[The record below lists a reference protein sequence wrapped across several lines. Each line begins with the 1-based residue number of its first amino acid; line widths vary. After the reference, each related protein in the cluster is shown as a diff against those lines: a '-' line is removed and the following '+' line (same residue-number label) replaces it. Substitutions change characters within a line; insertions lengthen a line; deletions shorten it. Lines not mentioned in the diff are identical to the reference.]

1 MRRPP
6 SNSFIEAVSRLG
18 RDAWKGD
25 QLDQLLA
32 RAASV
37 AADTAGGDAAL
48 VLERTLGNRLT
59 TAGGAFGWQAAP
71 TVRDLISPTI
81 WHAPEVLES
90 PNGAVLISDLRE
102 RRNEP
107 PIFLANGF
115 RSVAAVLIGHGSR
128 PYGVLAVYARR
139 PDAFD
144 ADVLPLLSTLAA
156 MVGLA
161 VRHAHLTADLD
172 RERDDRFRLASLVE
186 GSDDAI
192 VSATLDGTII
202 SWNPGAERLYGYPAH
217 EIVGRDVSMLVPAER
232 TSDRHYLL
240 ERVRSGERIPAF
252 DAVHRRKDGSPVT
265 ISLSMS
271 PIHDRHGQVVAVAG
285 IAHDITETRRLESS
299 LRQSAKMEAVGRL
312 AGGLAHDFNN
322 MLTVIDGYSELVLMK
337 LPADNPVRSLVEE
350 IHRAGER
357 AAELTRQLMVFS
369 RKSMVEPRVLDLSEV
384 VLADVDM
391 LKRVIGEDVAIET
404 RLAGNLDHVMADRAQ
419 FDQMLVNLVINA
431 RDAMPDGGQVTIET
445 ANVTFTTA
453 HGVVP
458 REVPPGAY
466 VMLAVSDIGV
476 GMNAETLKRVFEP
489 FFTTKGSGRGTGL
502 GLTMLQNFVMQSG
515 GYVGVYSEPGQG
527 TTFKIYLP
535 TVALPLAALHAPRSD
550 EPPAGT
556 ETILVVED
564 DDAVRFF
571 TEAVLKAAG
580 YDVLTASNGIEALSL
595 ARSSAHPIH
604 LLMSDV
610 VMPVLGGHA
619 LAEQFL
625 VLRPDARVLFTSGY
639 TPEAVSRKGI
649 AIPADQ
655 FMQKPYSPAGLCRKI
670 RDILDR

>member
-1 MRRPP
+1 M
-6 SNSFIEAVSRLG
+6 SRLG
-18 RDAWKGD
+18 RDVWKGEP
-25 QLDQLLA
+25 LDQILA
-32 RAASV
+32 RAARL
-37 AADTAGGDAAL
+37 AAETTGGDAAL
-48 VLERTLGNRLT
+48 VLERTLGNYLT
-59 TAGGAFGWQAAP
+59 TASGAFGWQP
-71 TVRDLISPTI
+71 TPTARDLTTATI
-81 WHAPEVLES
+81 WHAPEVLEAA
-90 PNGAVLISDLRE
+90 NGAVLVADLRE

-115 RSVAAVLIGHGSR
+115 RSVAAVLIGHASR
-128 PYGVLAVYARR
+128 PFGVLAVYARR
-139 PDAFD
+139 RAAFG
-144 ADVLPLLSTLAA
+144 ADVVPLLSTLG
-156 MVGLA
+156 VVLGLGA
-161 VRHAHLTADLD
+161 RHAYLTADLD

-192 VSATLDGTII
+192 VSATLEGTII

-217 EIVGRDVSMLVPAER
+217 EIVGHDVSMLVPAER
-232 TSDRHYLL
+232 TADRHVLL
-240 ERVRSGERIPAF
+240 DRVRSGERIPAF
-252 DAVHRRKDGSPVT
+252 DAVHRRKDGSAVT

-285 IAHDITETRRLESS
+285 IAHDITETRRLESN

-322 MLTVIDGYSELVLMK
+322 MLTVIDGYSELALMK
-337 LPADNPVRSLVEE
+337 LAADHPVRSLVEE
-350 IHRAGER
+350 IHKAGER
-357 AAELTRQLMVFS
+357 AADLTRQLMVFS

-391 LKRVIGEDVAIET
+391 LKRVIGEDIAIDT
-404 RLAGNLDHVMADRAQ
+404 RLAANLDHVMADRAQ
-419 FDQMLVNLVINA
+419 FDQVLVNLVINA
-431 RDAMPDGGQVTIET
+431 RDAMPNGGQVTIET
-445 ANVTFTTA
+445 ANVTFTGA
-453 HGVVP
+453 HGVAP

-466 VMLAVSDIGV
+466 VMLAVSDTGV
-476 GMNAETLKRVFEP
+476 GMDAGTLKRLFEP

-535 TVALPLAALHAPRSD
+535 TVALPLATGHMPSSD
-550 EPPAGT
+550 QPPPGT
-556 ETILVVED
+556 ETVLVVED
-564 DDAVRFF
+564 DDAVRYF

-580 YDVLTASNGIEALSL
+580 YDVLTASNGIEALSI
-595 ARSSAHPIH
+595 ARSSSHPIH

-619 LAEQFL
+619 LAEQFQ

-639 TPEAVSRKGI
+639 TPDAVSRKGI
-649 AIPADQ
+649 AIPADR
-655 FMQKPYSPAGLCRKI
+655 FIQKPYAPAGLCRKI
-670 RDILDR
+670 RDLLDR

>member
-1 MRRPP
+1 MRPP
-6 SNSFIEAVSRLG
+6 TSNPSIEAVSRLG
-18 RDAWKGD
+18 RDVWKGD

-32 RAASV
+32 KAARL
-37 AADTAGGDAAL
+37 AADAAGGDAAL
-48 VLERTLGNRLT
+48 VLERSLGNRLT
-59 TAGGAFGWQAAP
+59 TAGGVYGWQTAP
-71 TVRDLISPTI
+71 TVRDLISPTT
-81 WHAPEVLES
+81 WHAPEVLEKRD
-90 PNGAVLISDLRE
+90 GALLIADLRE

-115 RSVAAVLIGHGSR
+115 RSVAAVLIGHANR

-139 PDAFD
+139 PEAFG
-144 ADVLPLLSTLAA
+144 ADVLPLLSTLA
-156 MVGLA
+156 VILGLA

-240 ERVRSGERIPAF
+240 DRVRSGERIPAF

-265 ISLSMS
+265 ISLSLS

-337 LPADNPVRSLVEE
+337 LPADSPVRSLVEE

-391 LKRVIGEDVAIET
+391 LKRVIGEDIAIET
-404 RLAGNLDHVMADRAQ
+404 RLANDLDHVMADRAQ

-445 ANVTFTTA
+445 ANVTFTAA

-466 VMLAVSDIGV
+466 VMLAVSDVGV
-476 GMNAETLKRVFEP
+476 GMDAATLKRLFEP

-535 TVALPLAALHAPRSD
+535 TVALPLAAQHAPRSD
-550 EPPAGT
+550 KPPAGT

-580 YDVLTASNGIEALSL
+580 YDVMTASNGIEALSM
-595 ARSSAHPIH
+595 ARSSTHPIH

-619 LAEQFL
+619 LAEQFQA
-625 VLRPDARVLFTSGY
+625 LRPQARVLFTSGY
-639 TPEAVSRKGI
+639 TPEAVTRKGI

-655 FMQKPYSPAGLCRKI
+655 FIQKPYSPAGLCRTI
-670 RDILDR
+670 REMLDR